1 MSDTQSQ
8 TDDEQSEYKSNENR
22 VQCLKDGC
30 DKRGFTI
37 VNIDDEMLCMDH
49 FNEMY
54 EEAYGYLGADN
65 D

>member
-8 TDDEQSEYKSNENR
+8 NGDEQDNR
-22 VQCLKDGC
+22 VRCKKDGC

-37 VNIDDEMLCMDH
+37 VNTDDEMLCIDH

-54 EEAYGYLGADN
+54 EKAYGYLGADGTE
-65 D
+65 DDQ